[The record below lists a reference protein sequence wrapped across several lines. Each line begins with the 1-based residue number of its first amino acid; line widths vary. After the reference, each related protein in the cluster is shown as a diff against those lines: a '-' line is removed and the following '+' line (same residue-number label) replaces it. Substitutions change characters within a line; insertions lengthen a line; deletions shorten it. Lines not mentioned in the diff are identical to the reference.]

1 MKQLKIWRFILEQL
15 EQNNPV
21 VFMCVLESS
30 GSSPGR
36 QGFKM
41 AVTDQALM
49 GSIGGGIMEHKMV
62 ELAKE
67 RLQVTSNLAITK
79 KQVHHKNSAQNQSG
93 MICSGEQTIFLYL
106 VRDKEKKHLQK
117 MIESLEANRNGLL
130 EINSDGFCFYEK
142 LIPELDF
149 RFDRKEE
156 ELWEYEEKLGYKNQL
171 YIIGGGH
178 CSLALSKIMT
188 ELDFYVHVFDERSN
202 LNTMN
207 ENQFAMQVEVLKSFE
222 GIQAMIPEGNS
233 SYVVVM
239 TVGYRT
245 DLIVL
250 KELVKLNYHYI
261 GLLGSQAKVDR
272 ILKELHE
279 EGYSSN
285 WLQKIYAPVGLQ
297 IKSQTPEEIAVSIAA
312 EIIQVKNASI

>member
-1 MKQLKIWRFILEQL
+1 MKQLKIWKFLLEQL
-15 EQNNPV
+15 ESNNPV
-21 VFMCVLESS
+21 VLMCVLESS

-41 AVTDQALM
+41 AVTANALM

-67 RLQVTSNLAITK
+67 RLQVESNLAITK

-106 VRDKEKKHLQK
+106 VREKEKKHLTK
-117 MIESLEANRNGLL
+117 IIESLEANRNGLL

-142 LIPELDF
+142 LIPELDY
-149 RFDRKEE
+149 RFDRKTD

-178 CSLALSKIMT
+178 CSLALSKMMT
-188 ELDFYVHVFDERSN
+188 ELDFYVHVFDEREN

-207 ENQFAMQVEVLKSFE
+207 ENQYAKQIEVLKSFE
-222 GIQAMIPEGNS
+222 GIQAKIPEGNS
-233 SYVVVM
+233 TYIVVM
-239 TVGYRT
+239 TVGYRS

-250 KELVKLNYHYI
+250 KELLKANYPYI
-261 GLLGSQAKVDR
+261 GLLGSQTKVDR
-272 ILKELHE
+272 IMQELTDQ
-279 EGYSSN
+279 GYDACL
-285 WLQKIYAPVGLQ
+285 LQKLFGPVGLQ

-312 EIIQVKNASI
+312 EIIQVKNANK